1 MSEKSMLPI
10 PPEEKALLKQHLTE
24 SARILRKY
32 TEPEKQKDFG
42 SIEVEV
48 RTQMLEIVGPTM
60 GEFFFRRGKKTVWKQ
75 AKNQNPSRRSGN
87 KPKTSQK
94 TKGVAKNRLKSRFRE
109 MLSKSQCEN
118 ILPTGATFS

>member
-32 TEPEKQKDFG
+32 TEPEKQKDVG

-60 GEFFFRRGKKTVWKQ
+60 GEFFFQKGE
-75 AKNQNPSRRSGN
+75 KNGLETSEKS
-87 KPKTSQK
+87 KP
-94 TKGVAKNRLKSRFRE
+94 
-109 MLSKSQCEN
+109 
-118 ILPTGATFS
+118 

>member
-48 RTQMLEIVGPTM
+48 RTQMLEIVGLNN
-60 GEFFFRRGKKTVWKQ
+60 GGVFFSEGGKNGLETSEK
-75 AKNQNPSRRSGN
+75 S
-87 KPKTSQK
+87 KP
-94 TKGVAKNRLKSRFRE
+94 
-109 MLSKSQCEN
+109 
-118 ILPTGATFS
+118 

>member
-60 GEFFFRRGKKTVWKQ
+60 GEFFFQKGE
-75 AKNQNPSRRSGN
+75 KNGLE
-87 KPKTSQK
+87 TSE
-94 TKGVAKNRLKSRFRE
+94 KS
-109 MLSKSQCEN
+109 KH
-118 ILPTGATFS
+118 

>member
-48 RTQMLEIVGPTM
+48 RTQMLEIG
-60 GEFFFRRGKKTVWKQ
+60 
-75 AKNQNPSRRSGN
+75 
-87 KPKTSQK
+87 
-94 TKGVAKNRLKSRFRE
+94 
-109 MLSKSQCEN
+109 
-118 ILPTGATFS
+118 